1 MNNPILLNPQLE
13 GEAFEWE
20 SGPVGV
26 LLFHGYTATT
36 CEVRLLA
43 RELFNSGYSVS
54 CPLLPGHGTTP
65 EALNRTHWSDWTRAG
80 EAAYLRLSQ
89 CCQRVIVGGESAGA
103 LIALYLASQHPE
115 IAAVLCYAPALKL
128 LLKPI
133 DIATLYLASP
143 FVVSIPKGSIDV
155 STGWQG
161 YTVNPL
167 KGAIELLK
175 LERDV
180 TRRLPSIS
188 QPLFIASGRLDTT
201 IDPAGVDLIYQN
213 VRSSLKE
220 KHLMEHSSHVVL
232 LDQELET
239 ISALTLNFLQRALQD
254 QVTPLQKEGTH
265 A

>member
-1 MNNPILLNPQLE
+1 MNNPVLLNPHLE
-13 GEAFEWE
+13 GESFDWE
-20 SGPVGV
+20 AGPVGV

-43 RELFNSGYSVS
+43 RKLFASGYSVS
-54 CPLLPGHGTTP
+54 APLLPGHGTTP
-65 EALNRTHWSDWTRAG
+65 ESLNQTHWADWTRAG
-80 EAAYLRLSQ
+80 EATFHGLSQ
-89 CCQRVIVGGESAGA
+89 RCQRVVVGGESAGA

-175 LERDV
+175 LEREV
-180 TRRLPSIS
+180 ARRLPSIS
-188 QPLFIASGRLDTT
+188 QPLLIVSGRLDTT
-201 IDPAGVDLIYQN
+201 IDPAGVETIYQN
-213 VRSSLKE
+213 VRSSQKE
-220 KHLMEHSSHVVL
+220 KVLMEHSSHVVL

-239 ISALTLNFLQRALQD
+239 ISALTLDFLQRALQD
-254 QVTPLQKEGTH
+254 QPVSLEKEGTH